1 MTGSSQSAMNLGLA
15 LAIPTAGLVYLLVG
29 VALPPNWSTIG
40 VVVASA
46 VLWLTATVVLNTIR
60 RPRLQIAGR
69 VQEAAGS
76 DMPRRVVTPAYPI
89 DVVDVSRPVKSWPL
103 RSVLLT
109 SIELLV
115 LAWSVP
121 VLILLV
127 MVPIGLAL
135 ASALWVGRLILG
147 P

>member
-69 VQEAAGS
+69 VQEAAGT

-103 RSVLLT
+103 RSLLT

-115 LAWSVP
+115 LAWGVP

-135 ASALWVGRLILG
+135 ASARWVGRLILG